1 MTNKMKTIRL
11 FRACYGKEV
20 SHHHLHFKTQS
31 QRNEKIHNGKKK
43 REDLGCP
50 LITGCWQKRTAGRI
64 TKSRAS
70 TFYLCLGVYI

>member
-43 REDLGCP
+43 
-50 LITGCWQKRTAGRI
+50 KGRLRV
-64 TKSRAS
+64 SSDYRLLAEEN
-70 TFYLCLGVYI
+70 CRQDN